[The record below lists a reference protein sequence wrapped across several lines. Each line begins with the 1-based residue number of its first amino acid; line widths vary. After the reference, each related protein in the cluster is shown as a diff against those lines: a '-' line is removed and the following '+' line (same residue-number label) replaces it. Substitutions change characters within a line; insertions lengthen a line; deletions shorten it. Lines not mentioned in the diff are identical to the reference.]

1 MARDKSPGYI
11 ITCMYNDGIWDMIT
25 FVESRNYLNFFWY
38 WIIACLAN
46 ININYKCTRQ
56 YDAHCLQIQGL
67 FFYRLLQAVYSCAS
81 LLVLDKTPLKLR
93 LGRCID
99 IFYTYRCIELIN
111 IVISIFDMYFD
122 MQKWELERD
131 LNLRLCDWQS
141 NANAIITHP
150 QGLLVP
156 G

>member
-1 MARDKSPGYI
+1 MARDRTPGHI

-38 WIIACLAN
+38 WIIAFLAN
-46 ININYKCTRQ
+46 ITINYTCTRQ

-67 FFYRLLQAVYSCAS
+67 LFYRLLQAVYSCAS

-99 IFYTYRCIELIN
+99 IFYTYRCIELID
-111 IVISIFDMYFD
+111 IVLEWLAFSICTSIC
-122 MQKWELERD
+122 KSENWIGIRT
-131 LNLRLCDWQS
+131 CDS
-141 NANAIITHP
+141 VIGSP
-150 QGLLVP
+150 MP
-156 G
+156 MP

>member
-1 MARDKSPGYI
+1 MACDRTPGYI

-46 ININYKCTRQ
+46 ITINYKCTRQ

-67 FFYRLLQAVYSCAS
+67 LFYRLLQAVYSCAS

-99 IFYTYRCIELIN
+99 IFYTYRCNELN
-111 IVISIFDMYFD
+111 DIVS
-122 MQKWELERD
+122 E
-131 LNLRLCDWQS
+131 
-141 NANAIITHP
+141 
-150 QGLLVP
+150 LLVFSIYTSICKSENWIGIWTRDSVIGSP
-156 G
+156 MPMP